1 VVVAVAATG
10 VVLAAV
16 PVAVAET
23 GVGVILGRRSCCPI
37 WRFCGTTVGLAAVSA
52 CRGMPCAAAM
62 LERVSPAFTRYV
74 PARAVAEAALVLVPV
89 PVAVGISARGEV
101 AAGLG
106 ATVVAS
112 GRTGVAGGGLLA
124 QAAAKSSS
132 GKALSRNRYERSV
145 TFLRIKSSSVRCQQR
160 LGHAVRLPLRA
171 VALAVR
177 SRQRQCVG
185 ERGIQPQ
192 E

>member
-1 VVVAVAATG
+1 VAVAVAATA

-23 GVGVILGRRSCCPI
+23 TVGVTLGMTSCCPI

-62 LERVSPAFTRYV
+62 LERVSPAFTMYV
-74 PARAVAEAALVLVPV
+74 PARAVTEAALVLVPV

-106 ATVVAS
+106 ATIVGS
-112 GRTGVAGGGLLA
+112 GLTGVGGGGLLA
-124 QAAAKSSS
+124 QAAVKSSS
-132 GKALSRNRYERSV
+132 GRALNRTGDKRSV

-160 LGHAVRLPLRA
+160 LGYAVRPPLRV
-171 VALAVR
+171 VALAVL
-177 SRQRQCVG
+177 G
-185 ERGIQPQ
+185 H
-192 E
+192 